1 MRRFVFTLALIAGAS
16 ARLTAAAEDPA
27 PVDAPVYFPMRAIQL
42 VPIQQA
48 TS

>member
-27 PVDAPVYFPMRAIQL
+27 PVDAPVYAIQL